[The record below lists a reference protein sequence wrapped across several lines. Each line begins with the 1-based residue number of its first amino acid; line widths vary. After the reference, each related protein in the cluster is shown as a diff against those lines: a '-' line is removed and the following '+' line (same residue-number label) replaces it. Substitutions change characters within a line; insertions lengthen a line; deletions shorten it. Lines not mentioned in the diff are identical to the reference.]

1 MKEGTRVHGFYMG
14 DYEFTGTVISSRPIF
29 VPTDG
34 CIQHTVQL
42 DKAILVH
49 GASKGVVLMHTL
61 PDGKPSSY
69 VRYTDHMEVI
79 PC

>member
-1 MKEGTRVHGFYMG
+1 MINGTRVHGFYMG
-14 DYEFTGTVISSRPIF
+14 AYEIVGTVISSRPIF

-42 DKAILVH
+42 DKAIMVF
-49 GASKGVVLMHTL
+49 GTSRGTVMMHTL
-61 PDGKPSSY
+61 PDGQPSSY
-69 VRYTDHMEVI
+69 VKYTDRMEAI